1 MTRLVP
7 VRPLSLDELG
17 LVIGRDRHAA
27 LLDVIDSARAALAGR
42 VIVHVNSTSTGGGVA
57 EMLPTLLGYAR
68 GSGIDAR
75 WRVVTGTPEF
85 FEVTKRLHNRLH
97 GEPGDGGGLGPD
109 ERRVYD
115 EVLAGNAVD
124 LLTTL
129 RAGDLAVL
137 HDPQTLGLAPLLR
150 RIGVST
156 VWRCHIGIDT
166 FNAETDDAWAFL
178 KPYLDDVDRFVFTRA
193 DYRPD
198 CIAADRVRI
207 ITPSLDP
214 LSAKNR
220 PMSDAA
226 AESVLA
232 FTGLI
237 DAEPAARP
245 PVYLR
250 RDGSPARLERRADII
265 QLGPPAPTG
274 EPLVVQV
281 SRWDRLK
288 DMTGVMVGFAEHV
301 ATTGPGHLILAGPNV
316 SGVSDDPEGAA
327 DLESCI
333 RTWRALPH
341 SARQRIHLAC
351 LPVADVEENAVIVN
365 ALQRHASVVVQ
376 KSLAEGFGL
385 TVLEAMWKGRP
396 IVASGIGGIRDQV
409 TDGESGLLLHDPTDL
424 PEFGRLVRQLLDHTG
439 EASALGACAA
449 QRAAQFLPDLHLIK
463 WASLLSEIAPAPVCI
478 TDRSATAES
487 PDALRP
493 A

>member
-1 MTRLVP
+1 
-7 VRPLSLDELG
+7 
-17 LVIGRDRHAA
+17 
-27 LLDVIDSARAALAGR
+27 
-42 VIVHVNSTSTGGGVA
+42 
-57 EMLPTLLGYAR
+57 
-68 GSGIDAR
+68 
-75 WRVVTGTPEF
+75 
-85 FEVTKRLHNRLH
+85 
-97 GEPGDGGGLGPD
+97 
-109 ERRVYD
+109 
-115 EVLAGNAVD
+115 
-124 LLTTL
+124 
-129 RAGDLAVL
+129 VL

-156 VWRCHIGIDT
+156 VWRCHIGVDT

-198 CIAADRVRI
+198 CIAAERVRI

-220 PMSDAA
+220 PMTEAA

-265 QLGPPAPTG
+265 QLGPPAPEG

-351 LPVADVEENAVIVN
+351 LPVADVEENAIIVN

-396 IVASGIGGIRDQV
+396 IVASGVGGIRDQV
-409 TDGESGLLLHDPTDL
+409 VDGESGLLLDDPTDL
-424 PEFGRLVRQLLDHTG
+424 PEFGRLIRQLLDHPAQ
-439 EASALGACAA
+439 ASALGASAA
-449 QRAAQFLPDLHLIK
+449 ARAAQFLPDLHLMK
-463 WASLLSEIAPAPVCI
+463 WATLLIDVAHLASAPAASVPAARAPAAVPAPSS
-478 TDRSATAES
+478 RLATPRPA
-487 PDALRP
+487 DVGLATLRP
-493 A
+493 AQPTTRRDHRSKENDHEGTRLPRTRR

>member
-1 MTRLVP
+1 MTLLVP
-7 VRPLSLDELG
+7 VLPLSLDELG
-17 LVIGRDRHAA
+17 LVIGRDRQAA
-27 LLDVIDSARAALAGR
+27 LTTTIAGAHDALAGR

-68 GSGIDAR
+68 GSGFDAR
-75 WRVVTGTPEF
+75 WQVVEGTPEF
-85 FEVTKRLHNRLH
+85 FDVTKRLHNRLH
-97 GEPGDGGGLGPD
+97 GEPGDGGPLGPD

-115 EVLAGNAVD
+115 EVLTGNADD

-137 HDPQTLGLAPLLR
+137 HDPQTLGLAPLLH
-150 RIGVST
+150 RIGVHT

-166 FNAETDDAWAFL
+166 FNAETDDAWTFL

-198 CIAADRVRI
+198 CIPAERVRV

-220 PMSDAA
+220 PMTEAA
-226 AESVLA
+226 VESVLA

-237 DAEPAARP
+237 EGDPSVAP
-245 PVYLR
+245 PVFLR
-250 RDGSPARLERRADII
+250 RDGSTARLERRADVI
-265 QLGPPAPTG
+265 QLGPPVPKG
-274 EPLVVQV
+274 EPVVVQV

-288 DMTGVMVGFAEHV
+288 DMTGVMVGFADHV

-327 DLESCI
+327 DLENCI
-333 RTWRALPH
+333 RTWRGLPH

-396 IVASGIGGIRDQV
+396 VVASGVGGIRDQV
-409 TDGESGLLLHDPTDL
+409 VDGESGLLLPDPADL
-424 PEFGRLVRQLLDHTG
+424 PEFGRLVRQLLDHPAQ
-439 EASALGACAA
+439 ASALGVSAA
-449 QRAAQFLPDLHLIK
+449 ERARQFLPDLHLIK
-463 WASLLSEIAPAPVCI
+463 WATLLSEVSPVASALTASVPPA
-478 TDRSATAES
+478 
-487 PDALRP
+487 
-493 A
+493 

>member
-1 MTRLVP
+1 MEGGPDVTRLVP
-7 VRPLSLDELG
+7 VLPLTLDELG
-17 LVIGRDRHAA
+17 HLIGRDRQAA
-27 LLDVIDSARAALAGR
+27 LTSSIAGTRDALAGR
-42 VIVHVNSTSTGGGVA
+42 VVVHVNSTSTGGGVA

-68 GSGIDAR
+68 GSGVDAR
-75 WRVVTGTPEF
+75 WQVVEGTPEF

-97 GEPGDGGGLGPD
+97 GVPGDGGPLGPD

-115 EVLAGNAVD
+115 EVLTGNADD

-137 HDPQTLGLAPLLR
+137 HDPQTLGLAPLLH
-150 RIGVST
+150 RIGVRT
-156 VWRCHIGIDT
+156 VWRCHIGVDT
-166 FNAETDDAWAFL
+166 FNAETDEAWSFL

-198 CIAADRVRI
+198 CIAGERVRI

-220 PMSDAA
+220 PMTEAA
-226 AESVLA
+226 VASVLA

-237 DAEPAARP
+237 DGDSSALP
-245 PVYLR
+245 PGFLR
-250 RDGSPARLERRADII
+250 RDGSTARLERRADIV
-265 QLGPPAPTG
+265 QLGPPVPHG

-288 DMTGVMVGFAEHV
+288 DMTGVMVGFADHV
-301 ATTGPGHLILAGPNV
+301 ATKGPGHLILAGPNV
-316 SGVSDDPEGAA
+316 SGVSDDPEGAT
-327 DLESCI
+327 DLQNCI
-333 RTWRALPH
+333 RTWRGLPH
-341 SARQRIHLAC
+341 AVRQRIHLAC

-396 IVASGIGGIRDQV
+396 VVASGVGGIRDQII
-409 TDGESGLLLHDPTDL
+409 DGESGLLLPDPADL
-424 PEFGRLVRQLLDHTG
+424 PEFGRLVRHLLDNPAQ
-439 EASALGACAA
+439 ASALGGCAA
-449 QRAAQFLPDLHLIK
+449 ERARHFLPDLHLIK
-463 WASLLSEIAPAPVCI
+463 WATLLSEVSSTAGSLSSSFPPA
-478 TDRSATAES
+478 
-487 PDALRP
+487 
-493 A
+493 